1 MVKRDV
7 TEGLGPEMY
16 TLPKAKPG
24 SYKIMA
30 NYFGS
35 DTNRTKVRTKVYIT
49 VYEGYGSKQERVGK
63 KTIMLSDQK
72 EKRDLT
78 TVVIQE

>member
-1 MVKRDV
+1 

-16 TLPKAKPG
+16 TLPKAKAG
-24 SYKIMA
+24 GYKIMA

-49 VYEGYGSKQERVGK
+49 VYEGYGGEQERVEK
-63 KTIMLSDQK
+63 KTITLSDQK

-78 TVVIQE
+78 TVVIEK